1 MLPVEFDAPAVESS
15 SMDSMAEKPVR
26 LELTG
31 AGRASPML
39 RLSDK
44 DEENTALWKQLPP
57 LYWVAKVSRPKPAA
71 EVLLVDPDPARE
83 SRFGK
88 MPVIA
93 VQKYG
98 LGQFRYV
105 ATDNTCPWRRNVG
118 DI

>member
-1 MLPVEFDAPAVESS
+1 MLSVELDAAPVEPSS
-15 SMDSMAEKPVR
+15 VDGMAEKPVR

-44 DEENTALWKQLPP
+44 DEENIALWKQLPP
-57 LYWVAKVSRPKPAA
+57 LYWVAKVARSKPAA

-83 SRFGK
+83 TRFGK

-98 LGQFRYV
+98 LGQVMFV
-105 ATDNTCPWRRNVG
+105 
-118 DI
+118 